1 MSERM
6 LTIAEKRQMKAV
18 IKALTYGMELCEDD
32 EKSLIKRF
40 IVTQSLRINSGTKPE
55 FTTDELRQT
64 IYKRKNLQQICRCSV
79 STLDPQTRRLR
90 TARVDTFDRSALYYR
105 TAPKRKSQDWSRTV
119 SEFSEFHNNRY
130 SGINGNCTPAGT
142 YRPIRNGYV

>member
-18 IKALTYGMELCEDD
+18 IKALKYGMKYCEDD

-55 FTTDELRQT
+55 FTTDDFVDAAL
-64 IYKRKNLQQICRCSV
+64 KRFN
-79 STLDPQTRRLR
+79 DG
-90 TARVDTFDRSALYYR
+90 
-105 TAPKRKSQDWSRTV
+105 KR
-119 SEFSEFHNNRY
+119 
-130 SGINGNCTPAGT
+130 
-142 YRPIRNGYV
+142 

>member
-55 FTTDELRQT
+55 FTTD
-64 IYKRKNLQQICRCSV
+64 
-79 STLDPQTRRLR
+79 DF
-90 TARVDTFDRSALYYR
+90 VDCCL
-105 TAPKRKSQDWSRTV
+105 KK
-119 SEFSEFHNNRY
+119 
-130 SGINGNCTPAGT
+130 I
-142 YRPIRNGYV
+142 